1 MTAVHRESHGM
12 IPNEIIPVVESDV
25 LRFLGTITDP
35 ANASESTSAFRTVLF
50 TDLEGSTS
58 LLHELGQSAYLTLL
72 AEHDLII
79 RRALVA
85 SRGREVKHTGDG
97 IMAAFDDVPPALSG
111 GSAILDGFDERNVI
125 SPAPALRVRIGIA
138 AGEPVDRND
147 DLFGSTVNLASRICQ
162 AADPG
167 QILVSDVV
175 HDLGHEGRVP
185 VPGGRALVMHEG
197 LSGPDAR
204 LRARPW
210 RRSRLLVGP
219 ESRVDDAIDRHA
231 SVMDVPRA
239 EHALALEPG
248 TLDHPLRRLV
258 ADHDEAVDPDDRCG
272 GERPIGEASERPRTD
287 ATTAGT
293 RVRATGRQSPDAPQG
308 RIESPRPRIVPVPAS
323 TIANGAPVPSR
334 HIVSLLVDER
344 IGIGGQEWLRD
355 RHPARDLGVLADLED
370 GRGVGRSPGPQH
382 ELVHGERGFG
392 LRFAPHGEA
401 SWSATASSTIRGDWH
416 RRAADQRPEPLG
428 VGQRQPERIHVELTV
443 ESIEAEEQR
452 ADDRLELGLDER
464 GFRQGGDD
472 LVTEERGSGAGRRRP
487 RERAGRSRPSRPTRP
502 AATRAYSPRTRPL
515 RTTMSARHL
524 VARLGCVEQHRRQSG
539 EQRSRRASACRS

>member
-1 MTAVHRESHGM
+1 MDRHDIPGVTAEQVAELHVLDLRVAAKHGVEFLTYWFDASAGSAFCLARAASAEEMTAVHRESHGM

-175 HDLGHEGRVP
+175 HDLGTKEGFRF
-185 VPGGRALVMHEG
+185 LEG
-197 LSGPDAR
+197 
-204 LRARPW
+204 
-210 RRSRLLVGP
+210 
-219 ESRVDDAIDRHA
+219 
-231 SVMDVPRA
+231 
-239 EHALALEPG
+239 
-248 TLDHPLRRLV
+248 
-258 ADHDEAVDPDDRCG
+258 
-272 GERPIGEASERPRTD
+272 
-287 ATTAGT
+287 GT
-293 RVRATGRQSPDAPQG
+293 RVMKGFPDPTPVFELDRGA
-308 RIESPRPRIVPVPAS
+308 VP
-323 TIANGAPVPSR
+323 
-334 HIVSLLVDER
+334 DY
-344 IGIGGQEWLRD
+344 
-355 RHPARDLGVLADLED
+355 
-370 GRGVGRSPGPQH
+370 
-382 ELVHGERGFG
+382 
-392 LRFAPHGEA
+392 
-401 SWSATASSTIRGDWH
+401 SS
-416 RRAADQRPEPLG
+416 
-428 VGQRQPERIHVELTV
+428 V
-443 ESIEAEEQR
+443 
-452 ADDRLELGLDER
+452 
-464 GFRQGGDD
+464 
-472 LVTEERGSGAGRRRP
+472 
-487 RERAGRSRPSRPTRP
+487 RSR
-502 AATRAYSPRTRPL
+502 
-515 RTTMSARHL
+515 
-524 VARLGCVEQHRRQSG
+524 E
-539 EQRSRRASACRS
+539 